1 MRGLPLRVIAD
12 HTPSE
17 RAAIQVRAGERVAVG
32 RYDRD
37 PDGWP
42 AFRFVTT
49 TGGAE
54 GWVVDRFLGVARDRD
69 RDAGEVVDDV
79 EVLGDY
85 DTTELAAHAG
95 DVVRAEQE
103 DGLWVWCAADD
114 GRAGWLP
121 LAACTLDP
129 RGLTPAVP
137 RGPVPIVAIPP
148 QLFVSEWIDGAP
160 YVGRPEPDGTGH
172 RGYPL
177 RDTPGLT
184 LDDYRASPTAS
195 RRHELHRGTFVFPPR
210 ERLDV
215 NELRGRLGLELFR
228 WTEEHGG
235 RCGINGPASTL
246 GDDVVWPW
254 LAVQGP
260 GHHDPGD
267 RALHGPPDLAVEV
280 VDAEDPYQADRLALL
295 AEHATPGIW
304 LLDPWT
310 GEVEVRTVA
319 GATRRVDGA
328 ASLRCEVL
336 PGLAVEPAQRTVRR

>member
-69 RDAGEVVDDV
+69 HDAGEVVDDV

-85 DTTELAAHAG
+85 DTTELAARAG

-114 GRAGWLP
+114 GRAGWL
-121 LAACTLDP
+121 
-129 RGLTPAVP
+129 
-137 RGPVPIVAIPP
+137 
-148 QLFVSEWIDGAP
+148 
-160 YVGRPEPDGTGH
+160 
-172 RGYPL
+172 
-177 RDTPGLT
+177 
-184 LDDYRASPTAS
+184 
-195 RRHELHRGTFVFPPR
+195 
-210 ERLDV
+210 DV
-215 NELRGRLGLELFR
+215 NELRGRLGLELFC

-295 AEHATPGIW
+295 AEHATPEIW